1 MYQSLNFTFNGVSS
15 EDMGVV
21 IINEDGGLYKDIFLP
36 QRSIR
41 EKKINGKDRPYFMG
55 VENNPL
61 SFPLS
66 FFIEQWKDRNNL
78 RAITRWMFTDYYKP
92 LIFESNPDRI
102 FYAIIEGNST
112 LLHNGCQDGHVTLNI
127 RCDSP
132 YSYSPLIRHDVF
144 VREEFEMRFYNE
156 GDAIVR
162 PQLKI
167 TKIGDGDISII
178 NQENNQEFKL
188 TGLYNNEFILINCE
202 NEEIVS
208 NLQKSHNRYLY
219 NNHNDIWLDFDRNS
233 SSIFTFKGNFD
244 CEFYLEYKYLNE
256 DRPIYY

>member
-1 MYQSLNFTFNGVSS
+1 MYQSLNFTYNGVSS

-41 EKKINGKDRPYFMG
+41 EKKINGNDRPYFMG
-55 VENNPL
+55 VDNNPL

-66 FFIEQWKDRNNL
+66 FFIKEWEERNNL
-78 RAITRWMFTDYYKP
+78 RSISRWMFTDYYKP

-102 FYAIIEGNST
+102 FYAMIEGNSS
-112 LLHNGCQDGHVTLNI
+112 LLHNGCQDGYITLNI

-132 YSYSPLIRHDVF
+132 YSYSPIIRHDVT
-144 VREEFEMRFYNE
+144 VKGKAQPYFYNE
-156 GDAIVR
+156 GDATIR

-167 TKIGDGDISII
+167 TKIGDGDILIK
-178 NQENNQEFKL
+178 NEENNQEFKL
-188 TGLYNNEFILINCE
+188 TGLYDKEVILVNCE

-208 NLQKSHNRYLY
+208 SFQKSLNRYLH
-219 NNHNDIWLDFDRNS
+219 NNHNDVWLDFDRNS
-233 SSIFTFKGNFD
+233 SSTFTFTGNFE

>member
-1 MYQSLNFTFNGVSS
+1 MYQSLNFTYDGVSS

-21 IINEDGGLYKDIFLP
+21 LINEDGGLYKDIFLP

-61 SFPLS
+61 SFSLS
-66 FFIEQWKDRNNL
+66 FFINQWEDRNNL
-78 RAITRWMFTDYYKP
+78 REIARWMFTDYYKP
-92 LIFESNPDRI
+92 LILESNPNRI

-112 LLHNGCQDGHVTLNI
+112 ILHNGCQNGYVTLNI
-127 RCDSP
+127 KCDSP
-132 YSYSPLIRHDVF
+132 YSYSPLIRHDLS
-144 VREEFEMRFYNE
+144 VRDNYEVYFYNE
-156 GDAIVR
+156 GDVTIR

-167 TKIGDGDISII
+167 TKIGDGDISIT
-178 NQENNQEFKL
+178 NQNNGQEFKL
-188 TGLYNNEFILINCE
+188 SNLYNKEIILVNCE

-208 NLQKSHNRYLY
+208 SLQKSHKRYLH
-219 NNHNDIWLDFDRNS
+219 NNHNDIWLDFNRNS
-233 SSIFTFKGNFD
+233 SAGFIFKGHFD

-256 DRPIYY
+256 DRPLYY